1 MKKIFRAILKTIKW
15 TLLVIVV
22 LAIISAVYNL
32 TLPEHSEITEHLSE
46 KEKAYIAE
54 TMNLRQNLGSEVW
67 PGWGDLHIP
76 AIVYNEEYAFL
87 IGYPNPPAGW
97 YKMPVE
103 EFRGTDWKIV
113 ESDDFFGET
122 YYRQELPN
130 PEITPE
136 NFTVKVGDRWVTTMQ
151 TKEYGAVAFY
161 KGFKNE
167 LPPVL
172 NAIFPYKIFWNMLMG
187 KAENYIGGMAHEA
200 FHAYQ
205 GTIVPERLTES
216 EYASRLSSDYPWENP
231 KNAEK
236 WIEETNLLLAAYHAQ
251 SIDEAKQLATQFT
264 NKRRERRAN
273 AKLPDE
279 MIEYEQKREWLEGLA
294 KYAELKI
301 GLCAEENKTY
311 SSFAAIKEVS
321 GFKSYENRTG
331 YFNKQIDEVIRT
343 AKRSGESRFYYVGM
357 LQAVLLDRLMPEWKS
372 VAFDK
377 DVYLEDLLVNM
388 N

>member
-22 LAIISAVYNL
+22 LAIFSAVYNL

-205 GTIVPERLTES
+205 GTIVPERLAES
-216 EYASRLSSDYPWENP
+216 EYASRLSSGYPWENP
-231 KNAEK
+231 KNAEV

-251 SIDEAKQLATQFT
+251 NINEAKQLATQFT
-264 NKRRERRAN
+264 NKRRERRAD

>member
-1 MKKIFRAILKTIKW
+1 MKKIFRTILKTIKW
-15 TLLVIVV
+15 TILVIVV

-32 TLPEHSEITEHLSE
+32 TLPENSEITEHLSE
-46 KEKAYIAE
+46 NEKAYVAE
-54 TMNLRQNLGSEVW
+54 TMNLQKTLGSEVW
-67 PGWGDLHIP
+67 PGWGELHIP

-97 YKMPVE
+97 VKMPAE
-103 EFRGTDWKIV
+103 EFRGTEWNIV
-113 ESDDFFGET
+113 ETDDFFGET
-122 YYRQELPN
+122 YYRQALPN
-130 PEITPE
+130 PDITPE

-200 FHAYQ
+200 FHAFQ
-205 GTIVPERLTES
+205 GTVAPERLAES

-231 KNAEK
+231 RNAEV

-251 SIDEAKQLATQFT
+251 SIDEAKQLVAQFLD
-264 NKRRERRAN
+264 KRRERRVKTSLN
-273 AKLPDE
+273 ED
-279 MIEYEQKREWLEGLA
+279 MIQYEQKREWLEGLA

-301 GLCAEENKTY
+301 GLSAEKSKAY
-311 SSFAAIKEVS
+311 SPITEITEVS
-321 GFKSYENRTG
+321 GFKNYKNRTS
-331 YFNKQIDEVIRT
+331 YFNRQTDEVKRS
-343 AKRSGESRFYYVGM
+343 AARSGESRFYYVGM

-372 VAFDK
+372 AAFNTGI
-377 DVYLEDLLVNM
+377 YLEDLMGKIN
-388 N
+388 